1 MNEQIFHKVDARDI
15 QSVTNAL
22 IKLILGDYSDIIN
35 AEKIASLLISHNNEE
50 FELLVENLPCDNKV
64 KRELLDSRKLVEELN
79 PDNNSTFE
87 NEIDEI
93 INDVDICEGVKDL
106 LELENGSSIE
116 DKEEAIRKSGIKY
129 VKRRIQH
136 YLIDS
141 KISSRVSVEY
151 SLLSSTLDPENP
163 DKLQCCSFVIGDE
176 DFVSAIDDYYTSC
189 IDYTADEKTGKGLSI
204 YQHPHFLYNI
214 PILNT
219 PSSYMPCIDDDTIT
233 DVYLNG
239 KGLTITNKK
248 CRILNKNTQ
257 GSKYEIKNKNG
268 GNYIRCGGYAIEAFS
283 LRRPFK
289 EMLLGAKQ
297 KSDEE
302 TRGYKLVSCDPLEDV
317 QNTLHS
323 FCHKNITCS
332 PSRARIGE
340 EKYSVYVSFPIY
352 GSRASNQLPQYEI
365 ENIDGPTA
373 LQGIGACFIYFEP
386 NNDIVN
392 TQSYVQL
399 IRLVIDKISYEVSKF
414 IRFVSANYMFNLG
427 LQLQEN
433 ARKEA
438 IKSAV
443 SAIMSRNMSHNLGS
457 HYMYYTKAYLE
468 QLANSVGNI
477 APDIR
482 GAAKVMGYVQA
493 RMDYLATVISN
504 DKYPYGS
511 VNFKSQIYDE
521 LTIDDFSHRHFLDE
535 KDKPKRITNFLL
547 KNLVFSENLT
557 RQDVRSDE
565 ELESKGNQ
573 LFLHVKLLGE
583 DNKYSNFTGTWHSS
597 KLDWV
602 DEKLESCPTLPTIKA
617 EEGVKNRLSSLNIAL
632 PGGAMS
638 CHALFNVIENFIRN
652 SAKYL
657 QNDINKKEG
666 LICTLAISPNPQNDK
681 YVDITI
687 YDNKLNANKVI
698 DKEKGTTLYQQILEK
713 LSMIVVIDDHNK
725 ISKENKGFKEM
736 LFSAIWMRA
745 YTFGNDKTYADI
757 ISDINIANCGEYKIS
772 LIEKHGF
779 SLVKVIDSSS
789 TEVVIY
795 KRNEECNDDC
805 NLGLQITLPLFKE
818 CDTITL
824 SGDKSSDVDNILN
837 TMADIVEVDEEFLS
851 SQYRHVFT
859 RPLLRKDASGLTDW
873 EKYHKVVKDRFPDID
888 KYALSLKKAE
898 IHYNDTPTKYQLFF
912 KHHLSTSGNAN
923 PEEYFDYAYAD
934 TVSGGNFTITLRDL
948 FCNGYE
954 NGSYKTNDDK
964 IFALKIKESALTRI
978 TIIDER
984 LFNSTN
990 KDEYPWLALKNIR
1003 VLNYNDS
1010 INEINLNAEEGAISD
1025 IFIGNNFRDESND
1038 THFLTIHL
1046 GLIEKILKNSRFVDS
1061 LINKKLGRTEN
1072 SNKLDSLNPVRVK
1085 AFMGLLREQFGG
1097 NDPKKLYVAIH
1108 SGRGNYS
1115 AELEGPL
1122 SKYPFIS
1129 LSALESA
1136 FNNSKFQ
1143 LSELLYNTVYIGKG
1157 FANNIN
1163 KKKK

>member
-22 IKLILGDYSDIIN
+22 IKLILGNYSDIIN

-493 RMDYLATVISN
+493 RMDYLATIISN
-504 DKYPYGS
+504 DKYP
-511 VNFKSQIYDE
+511 
-521 LTIDDFSHRHFLDE
+521 L
-535 KDKPKRITNFLL
+535 
-547 KNLVFSENLT
+547 
-557 RQDVRSDE
+557 
-565 ELESKGNQ
+565 
-573 LFLHVKLLGE
+573 
-583 DNKYSNFTGTWHSS
+583 
-597 KLDWV
+597 
-602 DEKLESCPTLPTIKA
+602 
-617 EEGVKNRLSSLNIAL
+617 
-632 PGGAMS
+632 
-638 CHALFNVIENFIRN
+638 
-652 SAKYL
+652 
-657 QNDINKKEG
+657 
-666 LICTLAISPNPQNDK
+666 
-681 YVDITI
+681 
-687 YDNKLNANKVI
+687 
-698 DKEKGTTLYQQILEK
+698 
-713 LSMIVVIDDHNK
+713 
-725 ISKENKGFKEM
+725 
-736 LFSAIWMRA
+736 
-745 YTFGNDKTYADI
+745 
-757 ISDINIANCGEYKIS
+757 
-772 LIEKHGF
+772 
-779 SLVKVIDSSS
+779 
-789 TEVVIY
+789 
-795 KRNEECNDDC
+795 
-805 NLGLQITLPLFKE
+805 
-818 CDTITL
+818 
-824 SGDKSSDVDNILN
+824 
-837 TMADIVEVDEEFLS
+837 
-851 SQYRHVFT
+851 
-859 RPLLRKDASGLTDW
+859 
-873 EKYHKVVKDRFPDID
+873 
-888 KYALSLKKAE
+888 
-898 IHYNDTPTKYQLFF
+898 
-912 KHHLSTSGNAN
+912 
-923 PEEYFDYAYAD
+923 
-934 TVSGGNFTITLRDL
+934 
-948 FCNGYE
+948 
-954 NGSYKTNDDK
+954 
-964 IFALKIKESALTRI
+964 
-978 TIIDER
+978 
-984 LFNSTN
+984 
-990 KDEYPWLALKNIR
+990 
-1003 VLNYNDS
+1003 
-1010 INEINLNAEEGAISD
+1010 
-1025 IFIGNNFRDESND
+1025 
-1038 THFLTIHL
+1038 
-1046 GLIEKILKNSRFVDS
+1046 
-1061 LINKKLGRTEN
+1061 
-1072 SNKLDSLNPVRVK
+1072 
-1085 AFMGLLREQFGG
+1085 
-1097 NDPKKLYVAIH
+1097 
-1108 SGRGNYS
+1108 
-1115 AELEGPL
+1115 
-1122 SKYPFIS
+1122 
-1129 LSALESA
+1129 
-1136 FNNSKFQ
+1136 
-1143 LSELLYNTVYIGKG
+1143 
-1157 FANNIN
+1157 
-1163 KKKK
+1163 